1 MQYPQVTPTQVEL
14 WLQDP
19 VTKALFSCLEQYQE
33 DVRFEMGSGS
43 CLDSSSADLT
53 LSRMSQRMGQ
63 IEGLHSASSFEDL
76 FNKFEMIEVAS
87 HVQAV

>member
-1 MQYPQVTPTQVEL
+1 
-14 WLQDP
+14 
-19 VTKALFSCLEQYQE
+19 
-33 DVRFEMGSGS
+33 MGSGS

-63 IEGLHSASSFEDL
+63 IEGLHSASSFEEL